1 VVYFKKLP
9 AEMDRIHC
17 LLLLLLFLPL
27 LNVSASED
35 SAEIATSASDS
46 TSLLGQKASW
56 LDSKYVKQSITPVT
70 LATTSLAIMA
80 IPDLKYQI
88 QAQLNW
94 NSSEKVNLYD
104 DELRYVPMGAVAL
117 LSLVGVKGNHTIL
130 EEVAIGSLSYIL
142 GDFIVYRTKLA
153 THVTRPNPA
162 WGNESFPS
170 QHTSIAFIGATLLHR
185 EFGQIS
191 PWISISGYSIAT
203 WVAYARIARNRHFL
217 PDVLMGAAVGTLS
230 TNATFWVYDALAP
243 KLKNRLSC
251 SPRLTENGGE
261 LSLCYQF

>member
-1 VVYFKKLP
+1 
-9 AEMDRIHC
+9 MDRIHC